1 MSTDERAQ
9 SPAEGPSV
17 EDGIRTMLLLMPRM
31 VGRVKRIKV
40 PAELRS
46 FDLAPRHLSLLSYLL
61 FDGPMSVNELA
72 ARLEIAPATASL
84 MVGDLSRQGILERR
98 EDRAARR
105 RLARGAGRA
114 APPPRRRTIVSI
126 ADAHLESIKGWLAQ
140 GAGAWRTA
148 LEPLTPEQRR
158 MFIDTLLAYER
169 AVSEGP
175 VSEGSVS
182 EGSVSEGSG

>member
-1 MSTDERAQ
+1 MSTDERPL
-9 SPAEGPSV
+9 PAGLGV

-98 EDRAARR
+98 ED
-105 RLARGAGRA
+105 
-114 APPPRRRTIVSI
+114 PDDRRRTIVSI

-158 MFIDTLLAYER
+158 MFVDTLLAYER
-169 AVSEGP
+169 AVTEGL
-175 VSEGSVS
+175 G
-182 EGSVSEGSG
+182 